1 MRNTHL
7 SNILLFTCTL
17 QELDAGT
24 VPTTLLPHSHPF
36 YCLLLSHLQ
45 TLTSTGKYDSVIDA
59 FIAVYIGDAKWCS
72 KSSPNKI
79 VTHRG
84 AIRKLLIEQTPNFA
98 IVEQEISKGYGFHR
112 HTKLYENFIFVT
124 KEYIDML
131 CGTKSNSYK
140 QLALEALLK
149 ATVNH
154 ELAHWLFTQVCS
166 LLEIHE
172 VKLIDLKLAS
182 WAFSP

>member
-1 MRNTHL
+1 
-7 SNILLFTCTL
+7 
-17 QELDAGT
+17 
-24 VPTTLLPHSHPF
+24 
-36 YCLLLSHLQ
+36 
-45 TLTSTGKYDSVIDA
+45 
-59 FIAVYIGDAKWCS
+59 
-72 KSSPNKI
+72 
-79 VTHRG
+79 
-84 AIRKLLIEQTPNFA
+84 
-98 IVEQEISKGYGFHR
+98 
-112 HTKLYENFIFVT
+112 
-124 KEYIDML
+124 ML

-172 VKLIDLKLAS
+172 IKLIVLKLAS